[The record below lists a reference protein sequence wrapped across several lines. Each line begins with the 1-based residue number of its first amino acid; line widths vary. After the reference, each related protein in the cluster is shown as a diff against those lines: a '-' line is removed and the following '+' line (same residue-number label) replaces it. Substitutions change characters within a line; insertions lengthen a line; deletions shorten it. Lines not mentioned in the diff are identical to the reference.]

1 MHSDQL
7 LQKLGFKHHAGG
19 AHTSRTIMLN
29 ELSSV
34 LESVPTGPNHQAY
47 IEAIRDRNCLAKRSG
62 RTRELTARHLTELY
76 GLDSRNPIFAGL
88 RYFWA
93 RDVDARPQLA
103 LLAATARD
111 NLLHEVA
118 PLILKVSIDSIVTR
132 ESVEKLIQTLW
143 PARFSPATLKS
154 CAQNVNS
161 SLTKSGH
168 LRGRARKIRSKLQ
181 PTVAATAFALY
192 LGWLQGERGELLLQT
207 RYCRLLDESTERLLQ
222 LASEASA
229 RGWMVLRR
237 VDSVVD
243 VAFPALEPIA
253 QTIISTETSA
263 RDTGMGNVEM
273 LS

>member
-1 MHSDQL
+1 MYNDQL
-7 LQKLGFKHHAGG
+7 LQKLGFMRHSGG
-19 AHTSRTIMLN
+19 VHTSRTIMLN

-34 LESVPTGPNHQAY
+34 LENVPSGSNHDAY

-62 RTRELTARHLTELY
+62 RTRDLTARHLTELY
-76 GLDSRNPIFAGL
+76 GLDSNNPIFAGL

-93 RDVDARPQLA
+93 RDVDAHPQLA

-111 NLLHEVA
+111 NLLHKVT
-118 PLILKVSIDSIVTR
+118 PLILKSPIDSVVTR

-154 CAQNVNS
+154 SAQNVNS

-168 LRGRARKIRSKLQ
+168 LRGRARKIRDKLQ

-243 VAFPALEPIA
+243 VAFPTLAPLA
-253 QTIISTETSA
+253 QAIMNSDASPHGTAIE
-263 RDTGMGNVEM
+263 NVEM